1 MPCSLKDIV
10 QQPECTKSTIKQ
22 ALHSIGGAQRIWCVV
37 EAPDDVKVYE
47 RFFDKAV
54 SILPSDDEEGRRSC
68 RNVES
73 IVSKLYNEE
82 RNISLLGI
90 RDCDY
95 TRYDENYVTPDHVFL
110 TDCRDIE
117 MMMFNAPSVIDGL
130 KVWNAEFPGKIET
143 CARVERYLGYLRIY
157 NDLRQLSCIFRDKLT
172 KVSLVWDFST
182 HSIKSDYRKNLFDAF
197 KKACTVNV
205 TEEDFNCFVEEKQ
218 LEEEPYVNVCR
229 GHDMFHLL
237 PTMMI
242 QQEYSE
248 KKVIWKHMVE
258 SYSCSD
264 FSNTHLYNAIKV
276 WANTRNLVIF
286 KPCSFAPN
294 TPKPD

>member
-10 QQPECTKSTIKQ
+10 QQPTCTKATIKQ
-22 ALHSIGGAQRIWCVV
+22 ALHSIDGVRRVWCVV

-47 RFFDKAV
+47 QFFDEAV
-54 SILPSDDEEGRRSC
+54 SILPSDDEDGRRSC

-73 IVSKLYNEE
+73 IVSELYNEE
-82 RNISLLGI
+82 RSISLLGI

-95 TRYDENYVTPDHVFL
+95 TRYDENYVAPNHVFL

-117 MMMFNAPSVIDGL
+117 MMMFNAPSVIEGL
-130 KVWNAEFPGKIET
+130 QGWNAEFPEKIEL

-197 KKACTVNV
+197 KKACEIDV
-205 TEEDFNCFVEEKQ
+205 TEEDFDRFVEDKR
-218 LEEEPYVNVCR
+218 LEEEPYVHVCR

-248 KKVIWKHMVE
+248 KKVIWKRMIE
-258 SYSCSD
+258 FYSCSD
-264 FSNTHLYNAIKV
+264 FSNTRLYNAINA
-276 WANTRNLVIF
+276 WATMRNLVIF
-286 KPCSFAPN
+286 KSC
-294 TPKPD
+294 